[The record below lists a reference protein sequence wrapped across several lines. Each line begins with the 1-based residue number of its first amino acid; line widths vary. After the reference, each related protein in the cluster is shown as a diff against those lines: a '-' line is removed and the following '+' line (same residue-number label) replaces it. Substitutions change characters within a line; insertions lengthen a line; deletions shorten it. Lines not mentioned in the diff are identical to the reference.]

1 MRQTKVAQRYA
12 KAIFDLAVETS
23 KLEEVKNDF
32 ELIQSVQNK
41 DLHLM
46 LMSPIVKGE
55 KKIVIFEA
63 VFSKHIQPITSS
75 FFKLIFSKGRSV
87 AINDIINAF
96 IEKYRIQKG
105 IKLVELTT
113 AVEVSKEIQGNISEV
128 LKENSLLK
136 GKSIELKTK
145 VDSSIIGGLI
155 VQVDDKLFDASIRH
169 DLQVIKKQFIE
180 NMYISKI

>member
-55 KKIVIFEA
+55 KKIAIFEA

-113 AVEVSKEIQGNISEV
+113 AVEVSKEIQGNISAV